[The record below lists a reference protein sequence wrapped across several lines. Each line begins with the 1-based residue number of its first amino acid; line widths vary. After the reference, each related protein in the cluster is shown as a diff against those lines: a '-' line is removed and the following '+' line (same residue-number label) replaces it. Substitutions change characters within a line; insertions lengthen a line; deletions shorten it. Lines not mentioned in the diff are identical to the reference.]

1 MKSSISYLSM
11 VHEVENGLELSFLNA
26 FQVEEWVFPVG
37 VVGKNPP
44 EEGRARGQY
53 HFVGSDLETPIPDS
67 VTFSIEIGAIFK
79 VIDDVK

>member
-1 MKSSISYLSM
+1 M

-53 HFVGSDLETPIPDS
+53 HFVGSDLETTIQIRS
-67 VTFSIEIGAIFK
+67 LFQLKLVLSLRL
-79 VIDDVK
+79 

>member
-1 MKSSISYLSM
+1 M

-53 HFVGSDLETPIPDS
+53 HFVGSDLETTIQIRS
-67 VTFSIEIGAIFK
+67 LFQLKLVLSLSIKFTEE
-79 VIDDVK
+79 

>member
-1 MKSSISYLSM
+1 M

-26 FQVEEWVFPVG
+26 FQVKEWVFPVG

-53 HFVGSDLETPIPDS
+53 HFVGSDLETPIQIRS
-67 VTFSIEIGAIFK
+67 LFQLKLVLSLRLYMM
-79 VIDDVK
+79 